1 MLGIYCR
8 TSKDE
13 RDERTIDQQ
22 ISAGKAFAA
31 KNGFDEF
38 DIYPDPDVTGSK
50 EDLTNRPEMIRLLN
64 DIKQGKIK
72 TVWVW
77 EQSRLA
83 RNDMATSIILSDFQK
98 ANIAYYIGDKFV
110 DLKNATDSFTT
121 KLLAL
126 VADYERT
133 LIVARTTR
141 GLHNAIDKGYRG
153 YSHFYGYRKTTKDEV
168 TKRYIWEPVQEEL
181 DTVRRIY
188 DLYLAGNS
196 LRTVARIVYGEGRI
210 TKTQMRS
217 RWQKL
222 HRLLRHIE
230 YTGQTRK
237 TDGTVTGCKP
247 YPIPVV
253 TMDEYKA
260 VQGLL
265 RNWSNQNAI
274 KTKYSENLCTGIIS
288 CGHCGQKYYYY
299 ITHVS
304 STRKNQ
310 YEYYKHQEP
319 PHLPKCSQKPKNLPK
334 EKIEKLT
341 EFVYF
346 LSMLSSTDLSLVK
359 YELLLSTDEER
370 RTKKEDL
377 ARVEAEIDKEQKRLD
392 RAKEL
397 ALNSE
402 LPTST
407 FVTNLQQIQ
416 REIDE
421 LHTVRTGLLSDIR
434 NTDISERLETHSQ
447 RRVKVY
453 KDSTVSV
460 QRKFLKDIL
469 QAVVKNGQICYSTLI
484 TNRHFLFDIDADLP
498 PIVEEVLKYAEH
510 GQMIPPEVE
519 KHIADLYEI
528 TTIENFE
535 LPCLKYAIA
544 RYFSFVS

>member
-13 RDERTIDQQ
+13 RDDKTIDQQ
-22 ISAGKAFAA
+22 ITAGKAFAS
-31 KNGFDEF
+31 KNNFDEF

-50 EDLTNRPEMIRLLN
+50 EDLSNRPEMIRLLN
-64 DIKQGKIK
+64 DIKAGRVK

-98 ANIAYYIGDKFV
+98 ANVAYYIGDKYV

-126 VADYERT
+126 VAEYERT

-141 GLHNAIDKGYRG
+141 GLHTAIDKGNRG
-153 YSHFYGYRKTTKDEV
+153 YGRFYGYRKTVKDEV

-188 DLYLAGNS
+188 DLYLSGNS
-196 LRTVARIVYGEGRI
+196 LRTVSRIIYGEGRI

-222 HRLLRHIE
+222 HRLLSHIE
-230 YTGQTRK
+230 YTGQARK
-237 TDGTVTGCKP
+237 TDGTLTDCKP

-253 TMDEYKA
+253 TLEEYKK

-265 RNWSNQNAI
+265 KNWSDQNAI

-304 STRKNQ
+304 STRKTQ

-319 PHLPKCSQKPKNLPK
+319 PHLPKCGQKPKNLHK
-334 EKIEKLT
+334 DKIEKLT

-346 LSMLSSTDLSLVK
+346 LSMLSSTDLSLVR

-370 RTKKEDL
+370 RKMQEDL
-377 ARVEAEIDKEQKRLD
+377 SRVEKEIERTENRLG
-392 RAKEL
+392 RAKSMALASDEAVSIWAKDIQEIQDEIKEL
-397 ALNSE
+397 SKARD
-402 LPTST
+402 
-407 FVTNLQQIQ
+407 NLLA
-416 REIDE
+416 E
-421 LHTVRTGLLSDIR
+421 IR
-434 NTDISERLETHSQ
+434 NTDMSERLETHSQ
-447 RRVKVY
+447 RRVKSY
-453 KDSTVSV
+453 QSSSVSV
-460 QRKFLKDIL
+460 RRRFLKDIL
-469 QAVVKNGQICYSTLI
+469 QAVVKDNQILYSTLI
-484 TNRHFLFDIDADLP
+484 TNRHFLFDLESDLP
-498 PIVEEVLKYAEH
+498 PIVDEVLEYAKQ
-510 GQMIPPEVE
+510 GQMLPPELE
-519 KHIADLYEI
+519 KHIAERYESTAI
-528 TTIENFE
+528 TDFQIPVIKF
-535 LPCLKYAIA
+535 AIA
-544 RYFSFVS
+544 RYFTFLP